1 MLAEAAMEKI
11 RTWVAMVSR
20 DCRKHEGDTQVPDD
34 TEVTKWFTN
43 LTPSYNKSRHHRH

>member
-20 DCRKHEGDTQVPDD
+20 DCRKHEGDTS
-34 TEVTKWFTN
+34 TA
-43 LTPSYNKSRHHRH
+43 SRSQMTQK

>member
-20 DCRKHEGDTQVPDD
+20 DCRKHEGDTGTFP
-34 TEVTKWFTN
+34 
-43 LTPSYNKSRHHRH
+43 KSQMTQK